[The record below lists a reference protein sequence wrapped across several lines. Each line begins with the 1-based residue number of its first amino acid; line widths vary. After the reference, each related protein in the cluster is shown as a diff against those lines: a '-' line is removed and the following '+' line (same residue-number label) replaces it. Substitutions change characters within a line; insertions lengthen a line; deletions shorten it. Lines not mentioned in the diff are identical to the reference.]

1 MDRVPRFAACKNMS
15 LKDLL
20 NSKKFRAVMMVFGCL
35 AVLVFVFSAG
45 VFIGNE
51 KAKFSYGWGENYYK
65 NFVDPRGPV
74 AQLPGIQNLFWDK
87 NYISPHGLSG
97 QIIEINSGGFLLA
110 GANQTEV
117 PVEVD
122 KSTIIKDRHNNLK
135 FSDLKIGEQAVVIG
149 APGEQGDIDAKF
161 IRINN

>member
-1 MDRVPRFAACKNMS
+1 MS

-20 NSKKFRAVMMVFGCL
+20 NSKKFRAILMVFGCL
-35 AVLVFVFSAG
+35 VVLVFVFSAG
-45 VFIGNE
+45 VFVGNE
-51 KAKFSYGWGENYYK
+51 KAKFSYGWGESYYK

-74 AQLPGIQNLFWDK
+74 AALPGIQDPFWNQ

-97 QIIEINSGGFLLA
+97 QIIEINNWGFVIA
-110 GANQTEV
+110 GTNQTEV

-122 KSTIIKDRHNNLK
+122 DNTIIRDRHNNLK

-149 APGEQGDIDAKF
+149 APGPQGEIDAKLV
-161 IRINN
+161 RVNNAAN